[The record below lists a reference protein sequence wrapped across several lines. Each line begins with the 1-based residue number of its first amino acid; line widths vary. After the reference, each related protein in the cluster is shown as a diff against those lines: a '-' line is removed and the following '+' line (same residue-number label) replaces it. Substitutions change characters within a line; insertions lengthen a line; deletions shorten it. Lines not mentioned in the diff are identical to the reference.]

1 MVERNK
7 KDHDED
13 QSYID
18 ILKEAQE
25 KIPNV
30 ILPSMGLIHNE
41 IAVNIHGKDFFNKKN
56 DILNFLHI
64 HL

>member
-1 MVERNK
+1 MVEK
-7 KDHDED
+7 KKNDDYED

-41 IAVNIHGKDFFNKKN
+41 ISVDIHSKDFFNKNN
-56 DILNFLHI
+56 DKERQLC
-64 HL
+64 

>member
-1 MVERNK
+1 MVEK
-7 KDHDED
+7 KKNDDYED

-41 IAVNIHGKDFFNKKN
+41 ISVDIHSKDFFNKNN
-56 DILNFLHI
+56 DKER
-64 HL
+64 